1 MAKNVFCYITW
12 DFNPI
17 IYKFNI
23 FGFELP
29 IGWYGFLFALVF
41 FIAQIVMTYI
51 FKKDGKSMEDLD
63 KLTINMLLG
72 TVIGARLGH
81 YLFYEWEY
89 LFADPLKWF
98 TSMIT
103 PPYAGLASHGG
114 TIGIILAI
122 YFYSRKR
129 PDQPFLWVIDRIAIV
144 ASFAGLIRIGN
155 FLNSEIYGV
164 PTDLPWG
171 VKFMAETNPQLLPII
186 PRHPT
191 QIYEFLFCVL
201 LFIIT
206 FWMWKKKRHFL
217 SNGIIFCTFTILLFT
232 FRFFI
237 EFLKNDKS
245 KFEASMSLNM
255 GQMLSI
261 PLVLGSAILLSY
273 LHKKSKCLSNE
284 VTGSEVSSKLVGNK
298 Q

>member
-1 MAKNVFCYITW
+1 MTESIFSYITW

-17 IYKFNI
+17 IFKINI
-23 FGFELP
+23 FGLELP

-41 FIAQIVMTYI
+41 VIGQMLMTYI
-51 FKKDGKSMEDLD
+51 FKKEGKSMKDLD
-63 KLTINMLLG
+63 QLTINTLLA

-81 YLFYEWEY
+81 FLFYEWEY
-89 LFADPLKWF
+89 LLSDPLTWF
-98 TSMIT
+98 TSLII
-103 PPYAGLASHGG
+103 PPYAGLASHGA

-129 PDQPFLWVIDRIAIV
+129 LDQPFFWVLDRIVIV

-155 FLNSEIYGV
+155 FLNSEVYGT
-164 PTDLPWG
+164 PTNLPWG
-171 VKFMAETNPQLLPII
+171 VKFMNETNPQLLPVV

-206 FWMWKKKRHFL
+206 FGMWKTKRRTL
-217 SNGIIFCTFTILLFT
+217 SNGIIFCTFTMLLFT

-237 EFLKNDKS
+237 EFLKNDQS
-245 KFEASMSLNM
+245 NFEANLSLNM

-261 PLVLGSAILLSY
+261 PLVLGSTLLLFY
-273 LHKKSKCLSNE
+273 LQKKPKASSAMSDSEIPQSTANE
-284 VTGSEVSSKLVGNK
+284 